1 MVLKG
6 GTDIEDLC
14 MQNYTTKM
22 KSRRWPMNAFCFILD
37 AARCNSQSIYCKVM
51 EKDVRQSNSYKFGM
65 DLAKALIIPHIE
77 RREKDLSGLQNSTQH
92 KMSLVLGRELRTAK
106 KREAPIQIDQF
117 ESFVDKT
124 ERKRCYMCINALP
137 SEGYQKAKQNI
148 SYSQTQCGTC
158 GKAVCRKHLIN
169 VCQTCGRSF
178 STQTQE
184 DPEVYREIDDWN

>member
-22 KSRRWPMNAFCFILD
+22 KCKRWPMNAFCFILD

-51 EKDVRQSNSYKFGM
+51 KKDVRQSNSYKFGM

-77 RREKDLSGLQNSTQH
+77 RREKDLTGQPKSIQH
-92 KMSLVLGRELRTAK
+92 KMSLVLGRELKTAK

-117 ESFVDKT
+117 ESFVDQ
-124 ERKRCYMCINALP
+124 RRRCYMCINALP
-137 SEGYQKAKQNI
+137 SEGYNKARSNI

-184 DPEVYREIDDWN
+184 DPEVHREIDDWN